1 VPPESPSGSLQF
13 LSAAPELPIFD
24 KAGKKT
30 DLAKQKGKIFIVH
43 FWATWCPPCVEE
55 IPALSRFWDKYR
67 TREDVEL
74 YAVSVDKDWKII
86 DDFMAKNPSTIRLFL
101 DPGAAT
107 AKRFGTTQYP
117 RPTSS
122 TTRAACS
129 SGCRGGGLV
138 RRRRARPDRAADR
151 VLTKSVRGPLP
162 GRRGARRRATRRAP
176 EGYPGRSSTPS
187 TRPSSCRR
195 AGTSRRNASTGRS
208 PTSCRRRT
216 ST

>member
-1 VPPESPSGSLQF
+1 MNTRSLLTITFAVVLTAVGIVWIKSLVPPESPSGSLQF

-24 KAGKKT
+24 KSGKKT

-74 YAVSVDKDWKII
+74 YAISVDKDWKTI
-86 DDFMAKNPSTIRLFL
+86 DDFMAKNPSTIPLFH

-117 RPTSS
+117 ETYIINDKGRVLFRVQGAVDWSN
-122 TTRAACS
+122 AD
-129 SGCRGGGLV
+129 V
-138 RRRRARPDRAADR
+138 RARIEQ
-151 VLTKSVRGPLP
+151 LI
-162 GRRGARRRATRRAP
+162 
-176 EGYPGRSSTPS
+176 
-187 TRPSSCRR
+187 
-195 AGTSRRNASTGRS
+195 AS
-208 PTSCRRRT
+208 
-216 ST
+216 

>member
-1 VPPESPSGSLQF
+1 MNTRSLLTITFAVVLTAVGIVWIKSLVPPESPSGSLQF

-24 KAGKKT
+24 KSGKKT

-74 YAVSVDKDWKII
+74 YAVSVDKDWKTI
-86 DDFMAKNPSTIRLFL
+86 DDFMAKNPSTIPLFH

-117 RPTSS
+117 ETYIINDKGRVLFRVQGAVDWSN
-122 TTRAACS
+122 AD
-129 SGCRGGGLV
+129 V
-138 RRRRARPDRAADR
+138 RARIEQ
-151 VLTKSVRGPLP
+151 LI
-162 GRRGARRRATRRAP
+162 
-176 EGYPGRSSTPS
+176 
-187 TRPSSCRR
+187 
-195 AGTSRRNASTGRS
+195 AS
-208 PTSCRRRT
+208 
-216 ST
+216 

>member
-1 VPPESPSGSLQF
+1 MNTRSLLTITFAVVLTAVGIVWIKSLVPPESPSGSLQF
-13 LSAAPELPIFD
+13 LSAAPELPVFD

-74 YAVSVDKDWKII
+74 YAVSVDKDWKTI
-86 DDFMAKNPSTIRLFL
+86 DDFMAKNPSTIPLFH

-117 RPTSS
+117 ETYIINDKGRVLFRVQGAVDWSN
-122 TTRAACS
+122 AD
-129 SGCRGGGLV
+129 V
-138 RRRRARPDRAADR
+138 RARIEQ
-151 VLTKSVRGPLP
+151 LI
-162 GRRGARRRATRRAP
+162 
-176 EGYPGRSSTPS
+176 
-187 TRPSSCRR
+187 
-195 AGTSRRNASTGRS
+195 AS
-208 PTSCRRRT
+208 
-216 ST
+216 

>member
-1 VPPESPSGSLQF
+1 MNTRSLLTITFAVVLTAVGIVWIKSLVPPESPSGSLQF

-67 TREDVEL
+67 TREDVNL
-74 YAVSVDKDWKII
+74 YAISVDKDWKTI
-86 DDFMAKNPSTIRLFL
+86 DDFMAKNPSKITLFL

-117 RPTSS
+117 ETYIINDKGRVLFRVQGAVDWSD
-122 TTRAACS
+122 AD
-129 SGCRGGGLV
+129 V
-138 RRRRARPDRAADR
+138 RARIEQ
-151 VLTKSVRGPLP
+151 LI
-162 GRRGARRRATRRAP
+162 
-176 EGYPGRSSTPS
+176 
-187 TRPSSCRR
+187 
-195 AGTSRRNASTGRS
+195 AS
-208 PTSCRRRT
+208 
-216 ST
+216 

>member
-1 VPPESPSGSLQF
+1 MNTRSLLTITFAVVLTAVGIVWIKSLVPPESPSGSLQF
-13 LSAAPELPIFD
+13 LSAAPELPVFD

-74 YAVSVDKDWKII
+74 YAISVDKDWKTI
-86 DDFMAKNPSTIRLFL
+86 DDFMAKNPSTIPLFH

-117 RPTSS
+117 ETYIINDKGRVLFRVQGAVDWSN
-122 TTRAACS
+122 AD
-129 SGCRGGGLV
+129 V
-138 RRRRARPDRAADR
+138 RARIEQ
-151 VLTKSVRGPLP
+151 LI
-162 GRRGARRRATRRAP
+162 
-176 EGYPGRSSTPS
+176 
-187 TRPSSCRR
+187 
-195 AGTSRRNASTGRS
+195 AS
-208 PTSCRRRT
+208 
-216 ST
+216 

>member
-1 VPPESPSGSLQF
+1 MNTRSLLTITFAVILTAVGIVWIKSLVPPESPSGSLQF

-30 DLAKQKGKIFIVH
+30 DLAKRKGKIFIVH

-74 YAVSVDKDWKII
+74 YAVSVDKDWKTI
-86 DDFMAKNPSTIRLFL
+86 DDFMAKNPSTIPLFH

-117 RPTSS
+117 ETYIINDKGRVLFRVQGAVDWSD
-122 TTRAACS
+122 AD
-129 SGCRGGGLV
+129 V
-138 RRRRARPDRAADR
+138 RARIEQ
-151 VLTKSVRGPLP
+151 LI
-162 GRRGARRRATRRAP
+162 
-176 EGYPGRSSTPS
+176 
-187 TRPSSCRR
+187 
-195 AGTSRRNASTGRS
+195 AS
-208 PTSCRRRT
+208 
-216 ST
+216 

>member
-1 VPPESPSGSLQF
+1 MNTRSLLTITFAVVLTAVGIVWIKSLVPPESPSGSLQF

-74 YAVSVDKDWKII
+74 YAVSVDKDWKTI
-86 DDFMAKNPSTIRLFL
+86 DDFMAKNPSKIPLFL

-107 AKRFGTTQYP
+107 AKRFGTTQDPETYIINDKG
-117 RPTSS
+117 RVLFRVQGAVDWSN
-122 TTRAACS
+122 AD
-129 SGCRGGGLV
+129 V
-138 RRRRARPDRAADR
+138 RARIEQ
-151 VLTKSVRGPLP
+151 LI
-162 GRRGARRRATRRAP
+162 
-176 EGYPGRSSTPS
+176 
-187 TRPSSCRR
+187 
-195 AGTSRRNASTGRS
+195 AS
-208 PTSCRRRT
+208 
-216 ST
+216 